1 MIMHS
6 QLAELDQLA
15 SSGQLD
21 AAIERC
27 EELLKEAAEEIGLL
41 LKYAQL
47 LEQAG
52 RGDDAG
58 LVLLMASIQAP
69 TDPAPLRQLGRLSEA
84 GGDQQQ
90 ALTFYRQ
97 ALNLAPT
104 NLDLLLAIGRLLSA
118 EAKADE
124 AAAYFEE
131 ISRLDPDQFA
141 PAIYLGK
148 DAHGLGFH
156 SKGIEF
162 LQRALKLPT
171 MGEKDR
177 LEAYALLIF
186 QLSAHSAPSQAD
198 HINTDHTNAGHIH
211 TGHTHKAPSQAAPGQ
226 ETYRQ
231 YTQAYWNIVQ
241 DQWVSCR
248 RQAVHPGAPAVVTRF
263 GKRLRIGILGGH
275 FGRYVVSTFL
285 ESFLL
290 AYDHADLDV
299 QLLPTTLHRG
309 EGMSYLAGLVDAMHS
324 LDGLN
329 VDQAR
334 SLLHSHQYDILVDTS
349 GFTDPMGLQILAE
362 RCAAVQCHWIGYHA
376 STGLG
381 SIDWFLGDQ
390 VFTPDCLQ
398 SQFLEGLWPLPRP
411 WLAMSTS
418 IPPPQAEATMA
429 TQQPVLGSFNQLAK
443 ISESTL
449 DHWAAALA
457 AVPLAQLLIK
467 NKYTINP
474 SACRRISEGLERRG
488 IEPSR
493 LLFRP
498 ATPDWFDHLRAYNS
512 IDVALDC
519 TPWSSSTTAFDA
531 LSMGVPLAGINGD
544 CAAAKMSSSLLTG
557 IGRVEWIST
566 DPQGFAATVAELC
579 RDLPSLRAGKAERQQ
594 QVLCSPLFDPRDLAD
609 HLGRAFHQ
617 MDALGA
623 APPRPAP

>member
-1 MIMHS
+1 MGKRQGEMILHS
-6 QLAELDQLA
+6 HLAELEQLA
-15 SSGQLD
+15 SSGQLE

-27 EELLKEAAEEIGLL
+27 EELLKEAAEEIGLIL
-41 LKYAQL
+41 RYSQL

-52 RGDDAG
+52 RSDDAG
-58 LVLLMASIQAP
+58 LVLVMASIQAP

-97 ALNLAPT
+97 ALNLAPA
-104 NLDLLLAIGRLLSA
+104 NLDLLLAIGRLLSV

-148 DAHGLGFH
+148 DAYSLGFH
-156 SKGIEF
+156 SQGIAC
-162 LQRALKLPT
+162 LQRALNLPT
-171 MGEKDR
+171 IGAKDR

-186 QLSAHSAPSQAD
+186 QLSAHTAPA
-198 HINTDHTNAGHIH
+198 
-211 TGHTHKAPSQAAPGQ
+211 QAA
-226 ETYRQ
+226 YRQ
-231 YTQAYWNIVQ
+231 YSQTYWNLFASQ
-241 DQWVSCR
+241 FGSRR
-248 RQAVHPGAPAVVTRF
+248 RQSIDPGAPAPVARS
-263 GKRLRIGILGGH
+263 GKRLRVGLLGGH

-299 QLLPTTLHRG
+299 QLLPTTLHPG
-309 EGMSYLAGLVDAMHS
+309 GGMSYLAGLVDATHS

-329 VDQAR
+329 ADQAR
-334 SLLHSHQYDILVDTS
+334 SLLHSQQYDILVDTS
-349 GFTDPMGLQILAE
+349 GFTDPTGLQILAE

-390 VFTPDCLQ
+390 VFTPECLQ
-398 SQFLEGLWPLPRP
+398 PQFLEGLWQLPRP

-418 IPPPQAEATMA
+418 IKPPQAEATMA

-467 NKYTINP
+467 NSYTINP

-498 ATPDWFDHLRAYNS
+498 ATPDWFDHLRAYNT

-566 DPQGFAATVAELC
+566 DPQGFAATVAQLC

-594 QVLCSPLFDPRDLAD
+594 QVLRSPLYDPRDLAD